1 MNILVDENIPLMT
14 VKALSN
20 LGHKVID
27 HRGTSKEGLPDEDL
41 WQVAIYEKALLI
53 TTDKGFSTKRSEA
66 HFGIIIVRL
75 RQPNR
80 QKIHE
85 KVLQAMSAH
94 SEDDWLGLMVVVRDN
109 VQSTWSKRDSWL

>member
-14 VKALSN
+14 VEALSK

-27 HRGTSKEGLPDEDL
+27 HRGTSKEGLSDEDL
-41 WQVAIYEKALLI
+41 WRVIIHEKALPV
-53 TTDKGFSTKRSEA
+53 TTDKGFSAKRSEA
-66 HFGIIIVRL
+66 HFGIVIVRL

-85 KVLQAMSAH
+85 KVLRVMSSH
-94 SEDDWLGLMVVVRDN
+94 SEEDWPGLMVVVRDN
-109 VQSTWSKRDSWL
+109 VTSTWSKRDSWQ